1 MISTWL
7 SRASMTF
14 LLVGGLVLLFAA
26 DELLPRLISGFP
38 AGGAWLGQ
46 FLAAAW
52 MALGMLNWFNQQT
65 LLGGIYG
72 RPVAMTNAI
81 FYFIAAISL
90 VKVAAR
96 DELPPAGWAVAV
108 PMTVFAI
115 AYVWLLFRGPL
126 ERDIWSQRG
135 SGD

>member
-7 SRASMTF
+7 TRASMVF

-26 DELLPRLISGFP
+26 DEVLPRLVAGFP

-52 MALGMLNWFNQQT
+52 IALGLLNWFNQQT

-72 RPVAMTNAI
+72 RPVAMTNAV

-96 DELPPAGWAVAV
+96 GELPAGVWAVAV
-108 PMTVFAI
+108 PMALFAI
-115 AYVWLLFRGPL
+115 AYTWLLFRGPL
-126 ERDIWSQRG
+126 ERDIRSQRG
-135 SGD
+135 KGN